1 MINHKFAGLAFGI
14 LGVIFLVLEK
24 SHMGHSEGMA
34 MSHSTSFLG
43 MSEMSWMWFSMA
55 VVHYLIKDCSCK
67 GK

>member
-1 MINHKFAGLAFGI
+1 MINHKIAGIAFAI
-14 LGVIFLVLEK
+14 LGVIFLVLDK
-24 SHMGHSEGMA
+24 SHMGHSDGMA

>member
-1 MINHKFAGLAFGI
+1 MINHKFAGLAFAI
-14 LGVIFLVLEK
+14 LGVIFLVLDK
-24 SHMGHSEGMA
+24 SHMGHSDGMA

>member
-1 MINHKFAGLAFGI
+1 MINHKIACLALGI

>member
-1 MINHKFAGLAFGI
+1 MINHKFAGLAFAI
-14 LGVIFLVLEK
+14 LGVIFLVLDK
-24 SHMGHSEGMA
+24 SHMGHSDGMT